1 MKECECGK
9 TNQSLDGSEPL
20 PKDQAANLTTHSTPK
35 QRGKGT
41 NAHHAHQ
48 MVRTE
53 EKLKRENLSIPEGL
67 SLTSSFRTNMR
78 HSNH

>member
-9 TNQSLDGSEPL
+9 PNQSLDGSEPL
-20 PKDQAANLTTHSTPK
+20 PKEQAANLPTHSTPK

-41 NAHHAHQ
+41 NAHHGHQ

-53 EKLKRENLSIPEGL
+53 EKLKRLGKTTPVNFLFSKD
-67 SLTSSFRTNMR
+67 SSNSFLI
-78 HSNH
+78 

>member
-20 PKDQAANLTTHSTPK
+20 PKDQAANLPTHSPPR

-41 NAHHAHQ
+41 NAHHGHQ

-53 EKLKRENLSIPEGL
+53 EK
-67 SLTSSFRTNMR
+67 
-78 HSNH
+78 